1 MFRGKLQ
8 GIAHMG
14 LIVQKFGGTSV
25 ANAERIHTAARRA
38 IAAKE
43 KGNQVVVVV
52 SAMGETTDDLI
63 DLAKQVCSYGGC
75 DNHPPKREMDQLL
88 ATGEQVTIALMAM
101 AIHAQGHEAI
111 SFTGGQIGLVTDNVF
126 SKARIQSINK
136 QRIFDQVQHGK
147 IVIVAGFQGITP
159 EGDFTTLG
167 RGGSNATLVAVG
179 AVLKC
184 DVCEN
189 YTDVDGI
196 YTADPRIVKNAR
208 KIDRISYDEMLELSG
223 LGASVLQTRAVE
235 FAKKYDVPIH
245 VRNSQNDHEGTWIV
259 AETPNME
266 HIVVSGAALKK
277 DLTRV
282 TIKNV
287 PDRPGI
293 AAKIFGDIASANIV
307 VDDIIQN
314 VMDDNTANIS
324 FTVEHGDLHDIKPAV
339 ERLCNELGAKSMATY
354 QSDLAKVSVVGVGMR
369 THTGVAQRMFKA
381 LADAQVNIQNITTSE
396 IKISCIID
404 KDQAAKALQIVHD
417 AFELEKAR

>member
-1 MFRGKLQ
+1 
-8 GIAHMG
+8 MG

-25 ANAERIHTAARRA
+25 ANAERIHRAARRA
-38 IAAKE
+38 IAAKA
-43 KGNQVVVVV
+43 KGNPVVVVV
-52 SAMGETTDDLI
+52 SAMGETTDELL
-63 DLAKQVCSYGGC
+63 DLAVEVC
-75 DNHPPKREMDQLL
+75 NHGQPNHTTRVPNITPPKREMDQLL

-101 AIHAQGHEAI
+101 ALHAQGHEAI

-136 QRIFDQVQHGK
+136 QRIFEQLEHGK
-147 IVIVAGFQGITP
+147 IVIIAGFQGITP
-159 EGDFTTLG
+159 GGDFTTLG

-208 KIDRISYDEMLELSG
+208 KIDRISYDEMLELAG

-235 FAKKYDVPIH
+235 FAKKYNVPIH
-245 VRNSQNDHEGTWIV
+245 VRNSQNDNEGTWIV

-293 AAKIFGDIASANIV
+293 AAKIFGDIAEANIV

-339 ERLCNELGAKSMATY
+339 ERLCRELGGQSVATY
-354 QSDLAKVSVVGVGMR
+354 QGDLAKVSVVGVGMR
-369 THTGVAQRMFKA
+369 VHTGVAQRMFKA

-404 KDQAAKALQIVHD
+404 KEQAERALQIVHD
-417 AFELEKAR
+417 AFELEKPR

>member
-1 MFRGKLQ
+1 M
-8 GIAHMG
+8 A

-25 ANAERIHTAARRA
+25 ADAERIHKAARRA

-52 SAMGETTDDLI
+52 SAMGDTTDDLI
-63 DLAKQVCSYGGC
+63 QLAKQVCSYGGC
-75 DNHPPKREMDQLL
+75 DNNPPKREMDQLL

-111 SFTGGQIGLVTDNVF
+111 SFTGGQIGLVTDDAF
-126 SKARIQSINK
+126 TKARIQSINK
-136 QRIFDQVQHGK
+136 QRILDQVEHGK

-159 EGDFTTLG
+159 DGHFTTLG
-167 RGGSNATLVAVG
+167 RGGSNATLVALG
-179 AVLKC
+179 AQLKA

-196 YTADPRIVKNAR
+196 FTADPRVCKNAR
-208 KIDRISYDEMLELSG
+208 KINRISYDEMLELSG

-235 FAKKYDVPIH
+235 FAKKYNVPIH
-245 VRNSQNDHEGTWIV
+245 VRNSQNEAEGTWIV

-282 TIKNV
+282 TVKNV

-293 AAKIFGDIASANIV
+293 AARIFGDIASANIV

-324 FTVEHGDLHDIKPAV
+324 FTVEHGDLEDIKPVV
-339 ERLCNELGAKSMATY
+339 ERIVKELGSTTRATY
-354 QSDLAKVSVVGVGMR
+354 QGDLAKVSVVGVGMR
-369 THTGVAQRMFKA
+369 VHTGVAQRMFKA
-381 LADAQVNIQNITTSE
+381 LADAKVNIQNITTSE

-404 KDQAAKALQIVHD
+404 KENAPKALQIVHD
-417 AFELEKAR
+417 AFELGNTK